1 MKQDMD
7 KLNLR
12 NAFREEP
19 PSCHDA
25 LMAAARS
32 VKEAEPMKKVSLR
45 AVLIAAA
52 ILLATMAA
60 AVAAGSLLGW
70 TDYFRQ
76 QYDIPVPQAAQRI
89 LGEEWNTHSFA
100 LGPVTF
106 TTRELLCDGHIAMA
120 GTEIAMIAPEDAS
133 LLCADPFDAIGA
145 AGENGRETA
154 RRLGLDPD
162 TTWMEAARQ
171 LGRRL
176 YNVRA
181 ILELPAEIDG
191 DTAMEDTLWGDE
203 GQMTYFSMAFPAD
216 GLTGET
222 IDAQLFLRVA
232 EMDVE
237 TGEEKDALTSREP
250 LSLYLE
256 APIDACAYRCEETFT
271 ADGYRLETVQAELT
285 PAGLYL
291 TTTWTAPEGATEEE
305 ILSHFPAWLD
315 ESGQTLPMG
324 LSLSEQADVQNLP
337 TVVYTQTF
345 SADTLPEC
353 LLLRMETVEGPRQV
367 LLRK

>member
-12 NAFREEP
+12 NAFGEEP

-32 VKEAEPMKKVSLR
+32 VKEEKNMKKAS

-89 LGEEWNTHSFA
+89 LGEAWNTHGFA
-100 LGPVTF
+100 LGPVAF

-120 GTEIAMIAPEDAS
+120 GTEIAMADPADDS
-133 LLCADPFDAIGA
+133 LLCAGPFDAIGA

-154 RRLGLDPD
+154 LRLGLEPD
-162 TTWMEAARQ
+162 TTWVDAARQ

-191 DTAMEDTLWGDE
+191 DTAMEDTLWGED
-203 GQMTYFSMAFPAD
+203 GQMTYFSMAFPKE

-222 IDAQLFLRVA
+222 TDAQLFLRVA

-237 TGEEKDALTSREP
+237 TGEEKSVLTSREP

-256 APIDACAYRCEETFT
+256 SPIGECAYRCEEAFT

-291 TTTWTAPEGATEEE
+291 TTALTAPEGATEEE
-305 ILSHFPAWLD
+305 AWNHFPTWLD
-315 ESGQTLPMG
+315 EGGKPLPPGMG
-324 LSLSEQADVQNLP
+324 LSDELRLESPSTA
-337 TVVYTQTF
+337 VYTQML
-345 SADTLPEC
+345 SVDALPAR
-353 LLLRMETVEGPRQV
+353 LILRMETADGPRQ
-367 LLRK
+367 LCLSR